1 MEQGSGLGITVRPG
15 LGSAVMLVLMARHN
29 RAIDMPFFR
38 NLISFF
44 ILNHPFFMVYYVI
57 IFNSSKVLHAKT
69 GKWIFSSF
77 GMFLSDKI

>member
-1 MEQGSGLGITVRPG
+1 MEQESGLGITARPG

-44 ILNHPFFMVYYVI
+44 IACISGGVFE
-57 IFNSSKVLHAKT
+57 S
-69 GKWIFSSF
+69 
-77 GMFLSDKI
+77 